1 MVSSLILLTLI
12 AFFCLIVL
20 RAMRKQNETIK
31 KQVMRRKEQKRQSQT
46 KQATALQNDI
56 ANWLMALEL
65 PQLAEERRR
74 NEVARQLCIV
84 LIGRLVVQPFLG
96 LTCTEVL
103 QPTPAHVDLQTQ
115 SDSKAS
121 PKI

>member
-1 MVSSLILLTLI
+1 
-12 AFFCLIVL
+12 
-20 RAMRKQNETIK
+20 MRKQNETIK

-84 LIGRLVVQPFLG
+84 LIERLVVQPFLG

-103 QPTPAHVDLQTQ
+103 QPTPAHADLQVH
-115 SDSKAS
+115 SDNKE
-121 PKI
+121 